1 MAAWLG
7 AHTKPSRVLAERELK
22 GRYQPGS
29 FSPLALAKYKFPFLA
44 VNLAT
49 EQVASKEGDLWQD
62 PDSQTGRQSHFN

>member
-7 AHTKPSRVLAERELK
+7 AQTKPARAMAERELK
-22 GRYQPGS
+22 GRCQGPL
-29 FSPLALAKYKFPFLA
+29 SPLALAKYKFNFLA

-49 EQVASKEGDLWQD
+49 DQVASKEGDPWQD

>member
-22 GRYQPGS
+22 GKYQVPL
-29 FSPLALAKYKFPFLA
+29 SPLALAKYKFTFLA

-49 EQVASKEGDLWQD
+49 DQVSSKEGNLWQD
-62 PDSQTGRQSHFN
+62 PVSQTGRLSHFN